1 MATGVNCSVNDDIGI
16 VHSKPSQNFVVMSWN
31 VLHIIHELNY
41 VPNLSLVLNHYSIN
55 ENLSNEKL
63 RLHDIIKVLRK
74 LLSDHSTMEC
84 FICLQE
90 VPGDLL
96 PMLIEM
102 SDSHID
108 LGLTSKPL
116 IHIHVYSRKPML
128 MHRQGDS
135 PYVDPNESLVTIHY
149 NPCLVSST
157 QHIYPDDRV
166 LWTPCPTDAGK
177 GALTLM
183 TTSGLTV
190 VNVHVPYDNQAATL
204 LLSNIPWSEN
214 SNGFV
219 CVGDMNRYSETL
231 MKMIAEVTADKDGTH
246 QLYPIKTEK
255 PTRVGMKQDGT
266 HNKTLIDHFVISAS
280 LKGLVNYPAI
290 VFDDIGDISD
300 HYPILLE
307 FKDQ

>member
-1 MATGVNCSVNDDIGI
+1 MATGVNCSVNDDIDI
-16 VHSKPSQNFVVMSWN
+16 VPPKLSQNFVIISWN

-41 VPNLSLVLNHYSIN
+41 AQNLSLVINHYSIN
-55 ENLSNEKL
+55 ENSSNEKL

-74 LLSDHSTMEC
+74 LLSEHSTMEC

-102 SDSHID
+102 SDSHTN

-116 IHIHVYSRKPML
+116 IHVHVYSRKPSL
-128 MHRQGDS
+128 MDRQRDS
-135 PYVDPNESLVTIHY
+135 PYFDSNESLVTIHY
-149 NPCLVSST
+149 NPCLDSSA
-157 QHIYPDDRV
+157 QHISPDDRV

-177 GALTLM
+177 GALTVM
-183 TTSGLTV
+183 MTSGLTV

-204 LLSNIPWSEN
+204 LLSNIPWPEN

-219 CVGDMNRYSETL
+219 CVGDMNRYSKGL
-231 MKMIAEVTADKDGTH
+231 MKMIAEVTDDKRGTH

-255 PTRVGMKQDGT
+255 PTRVGLEHDGT
-266 HNKTLIDHFVISAS
+266 HNKTFIDYFVISAS